1 MRRIIIGVTAAA
13 LLITAT
19 AAFAAANTYTAKMAY
34 SPGKAGTATKPVP
47 TGIVQTLAAAPVAP
61 NVRAAPLTNITTTI
75 YGMKSLVTKKTP
87 KCTDTLK
94 MSTLKTDS
102 FCPPGALV
110 ATGPVH
116 ALLGNTDLTTAGA
129 PCNPFLHVWNGGP
142 GKLWFFF
149 TTTPGKYVCATL
161 HTGDTPAYPG
171 TVRQVGKNMVINVP
185 LPPNVS
191 TRVANQTGLYGSLI
205 KEVLTYRKG
214 FQASFA
220 CKAGKRPWS
229 VKYTAKGVPVVTVSG
244 ASKC

>member
-1 MRRIIIGVTAAA
+1 VRRIIIGVTAAA

-19 AAFAAANTYTAKMAY
+19 AAFAAANSYTAKMVF
-34 SPGKAGTATKPVP
+34 SPGKAGTARKPVL
-47 TGIVQTLAAAPVAP
+47 TGIVQTLQASAVAP
-61 NVRAAPLTNITTTI
+61 NKRAAPLTNITTTI
-75 YGMKSLVTKKTP
+75 YGMKSTVTKKTP

-94 MSTLKTDS
+94 MSVLKTDS

-110 ATGPVH
+110 ATGPVN
-116 ALLGNTDLTTAGA
+116 ALLGGPDLTLAGA
-129 PCNPFLHVWNGGP
+129 PCNPYLHVWNGGP

-149 TTTPGKYVCATL
+149 TTSLKYTCATL

-171 TVRQVGKNMVINVP
+171 FVREVGKNMVIDVP

-191 TRVANQTGLYGSLI
+191 TRVANHANLYGSLI

-220 CKAGKRPWS
+220 CKAGKRPWA
-229 VKYTAKGVPVVTVSG
+229 VKYTAQGVPTKTVTGS
-244 ASKC
+244 SHC